1 MSALEESLR
10 KVYGLVGPQ
19 AATTTSQMAKKAMQ
33 PATPGATPNLQ
44 MQLLPETIRPGAM
57 SDLEMQLLPETI
69 IPGATPDLQMQLF
82 EGAENMSEEDR
93 ETLESMLQRAEQV
106 SMAPLGQ
113 IAQELAMQGEGDDT
127 QLAHLRPGEVVLPPE
142 FFEDEQFESAV
153 EKKFN
158 ELGLNPEEA
167 IVGTGIASL
176 NPVTGL
182 EQFGF
187 FKKIGKALKKVAKKI
202 APVAGPLANFIPGV
216 GPVLAGAIGAAT
228 NVAAGKGLKGAITG
242 GLSGFGTGKLFSGVG
257 SLGSVGGKLVGK
269 GGFSQLGT
277 LDKFR
282 ALGSGLR
289 SGNLASTF
297 FNPATGDK
305 GILGGQFGPNLR
317 RGIGSFTGFGQ
328 TPQQQPGFDMM
339 SSQRD
344 PETGMFV
351 DQFGNSV
358 DPATYRQYLSDP
370 SSIPTGGLGNMILG
384 GGQQQAG
391 GNLISR
397 LIGGGQGQGG
407 GFGSG
412 LGDAL
417 KLGGIGALAAGLGKL
432 AYEDAQKQKGVPLTP
447 LTTMSPTGRYNIE
460 AEIARRMGQPEPNP
474 VEFGLLPAGTIP
486 ELSGGK
492 PRGMQEGGSVNKMR
506 GLAIRAGQ
514 ANNIINELET
524 TFNPNNMRD
533 LLASN
538 LPFDPTAIENLL
550 TSAEKKQYDRAKLD
564 FTTSILRKETGAV
577 INDSEIDYIDRTFF
591 PQLGDDEEI
600 VMQKRQAR
608 QQVIQ
613 SLMPE
618 EKSKSKDI
626 VPMQMMMYGGGV
638 EDLTGGMVR
647 GLASG
652 GGVMAFAQGGAVQMQ
667 EGGGIA
673 TLSQENINS
682 YIKDL
687 SKKRQLVGN
696 LYMKKPSRFELQFK
710 NATNNLQNAKL
721 YLTPSNIAKFEEGG
735 IDSLKDVDAKKEMN
749 KFLKYME
756 TQKMQKGGEMNPS
769 QFPRMDGDIN
779 GPGTETSDDI
789 PAMLSDGEFV
799 MTGRA
804 VRGAGSYEMQADPSG
819 IISLTPTLKED
830 RERGMDLMYKMMDTF
845 AGKAKAS

>member
-1 MSALEESLR
+1 MVEDAKRAATAPRLIDGSPLPEGMVPGIRKTMEFRDVNQNGIEDRSEGIYMRRDLVPESSLPTMTPAQR
-10 KVYGLVGPQ
+10 AYQDRFFVGPDDGF
-19 AATTTSQMAKKAMQ
+19 TNMD
-33 PATPGATPNLQ
+33 PGF
-44 MQLLPETIRPGAM
+44 GM
-57 SDLEMQLLPETI
+57 SFDDI
-69 IPGATPDLQMQLF
+69 S
-82 EGAENMSEEDR
+82 SEDK
-93 ETLESMLQRAEQV
+93 ETLNAMLQRAEQV
-106 SMAPLGQ
+106 SAAPLGQ

-142 FFEDEQFESAV
+142 FFEDEKFESAV
-153 EKKFN
+153 ESKFN

-282 ALGSGLR
+282 ALGSGLK
-289 SGNLASTF
+289 SGNLTSAF
-297 FNPATGDK
+297 FNPTGDT
-305 GILGGQFGPNLR
+305 GIFGGKLGPNIR
-317 RGIGSFTGFGQ
+317 RGIGSFTGLGQ
-328 TPQQQPGFDMM
+328 TPQEQQPSFDMM

-358 DPATYRQYLSDP
+358 DPNTYRQYLSDP

-384 GGQQQAG
+384 GGQQQGG

-460 AEIARRMGQPEPNP
+460 AEIARRMGQAEPNP

-492 PRGMQEGGSVNKMR
+492 PREMVYGGAVEDLEGGMAR
-506 GLAIRAGQ
+506 GL
-514 ANNIINELET
+514 
-524 TFNPNNMRD
+524 
-533 LLASN
+533 
-538 LPFDPTAIENLL
+538 
-550 TSAEKKQYDRAKLD
+550 
-564 FTTSILRKETGAV
+564 
-577 INDSEIDYIDRTFF
+577 
-591 PQLGDDEEI
+591 
-600 VMQKRQAR
+600 
-608 QQVIQ
+608 
-613 SLMPE
+613 
-618 EKSKSKDI
+618 
-626 VPMQMMMYGGGV
+626 MYGGP
-638 EDLTGGMVR
+638 
-647 GLASG
+647 
-652 GGVMAFAQGGAVQMQ
+652 VMAYAEGGAVQMQ
-667 EGGGIA
+667 EGG
-673 TLSQENINS
+673 
-682 YIKDL
+682 
-687 SKKRQLVGN
+687 
-696 LYMKKPSRFELQFK
+696 
-710 NATNNLQNAKL
+710 
-721 YLTPSNIAKFEEGG
+721 
-735 IDSLKDVDAKKEMN
+735 
-749 KFLKYME
+749 
-756 TQKMQKGGEMNPS
+756 EMNPS
-769 QFPRMDGDIN
+769 IFPRMDGDIN

-804 VRGAGSYEMQADPSG
+804 VRGAGSYEMQADPNG
-819 IISLTPTLKED
+819 IISLTPTLEED

-845 AGKAKAS
+845 AGKATAS

>member
-1 MSALEESLR
+1 MSALEDSLR

-33 PATPGATPNLQ
+33 PATPGA
-44 MQLLPETIRPGAM
+44 
-57 SDLEMQLLPETI
+57 S
-69 IPGATPDLQMQLF
+69 PDLQMQLF
-82 EGAENMSEEDR
+82 EGAENMSPEDK

-106 SMAPLGQ
+106 SAAPLGQ

-153 EKKFN
+153 ESKFN

-297 FNPATGDK
+297 FNPAMGDK

-328 TPQQQPGFDMM
+328 QSTNDVIGTLDGQPITKADYANLTTEQIMQIQPFATTAQQG
-339 SSQRD
+339 
-344 PETGMFV
+344 
-351 DQFGNSV
+351 
-358 DPATYRQYLSDP
+358 
-370 SSIPTGGLGNMILG
+370 
-384 GGQQQAG
+384 G

-397 LIGGGQGQGG
+397 LIGGGQGQGV
-407 GFGSG
+407 GFGGG
-412 LGDAL
+412 LGDVL

-460 AEIARRMGQPEPNP
+460 AEIARRMGQPAPNP

-506 GLAIRAGQ
+506 GLAMRAGQ

-600 VMQKRQAR
+600 IMQKRQAR

-618 EKSKSKDI
+618 EKSNSKDI

-667 EGGGIA
+667 EGG
-673 TLSQENINS
+673 
-682 YIKDL
+682 
-687 SKKRQLVGN
+687 
-696 LYMKKPSRFELQFK
+696 
-710 NATNNLQNAKL
+710 
-721 YLTPSNIAKFEEGG
+721 
-735 IDSLKDVDAKKEMN
+735 EMD
-749 KFLKYME
+749 
-756 TQKMQKGGEMNPS
+756 PS

-804 VRGAGSYEMQADPSG
+804 VRGAGSYEMQADPNG
-819 IISLTPTLKED
+819 IISLTPTLEED

-845 AGKAKAS
+845 AGKATAS